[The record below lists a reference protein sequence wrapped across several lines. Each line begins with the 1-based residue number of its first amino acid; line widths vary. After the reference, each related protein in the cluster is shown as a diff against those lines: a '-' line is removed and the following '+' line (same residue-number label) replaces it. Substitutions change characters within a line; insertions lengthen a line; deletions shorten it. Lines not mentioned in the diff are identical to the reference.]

1 MVNSKIMNEK
11 QLYKYAF
18 GLALFTIVYN
28 VLEAVFALY
37 FGAEDESLSLFGF
50 GIDSLIEV
58 ISGLGIAH
66 MVIRIRKNPGSNRD
80 NFERTALR
88 ITGISFYLFTAGLIL
103 SAIVTFVEGHKPETT
118 FWGIVI
124 SLISIA
130 FMWAL
135 IWGKTY
141 VGKRLNSEAILA
153 DAACSRTCVYMS
165 LVLLASSGIY
175 ALTQWPFIDGI
186 GALGL
191 AVFSFTEGKECFEKA
206 KSNQLCG
213 CGCSCKD

>member
-1 MVNSKIMNEK
+1 MDEK
-11 QLYKYAF
+11 RLYKYAF

-66 MVIRIRKNPGSNRD
+66 MVIRVRRHPDSNRD
-80 NFERTALR
+80 GFECTALR
-88 ITGISFYLFTAGLIL
+88 ITGVSFYLFTLGLIV
-103 SAIVTFVEGHKPETT
+103 SAVAAFVEGHKPETT

-135 IWGKTY
+135 IRGKTY
-141 VGKRLNSEAILA
+141 VGKGLHSDAILA

-175 ALTQWPFIDGI
+175 ALTHWPFVDAI

-191 AVFSFTEGKECFEKA
+191 AVFSFMEGKECFEKA
-206 KSNQLCG
+206 KSNQSCG
-213 CGCSCKD
+213 CGGSCKN

>member
-1 MVNSKIMNEK
+1 MNEQK
-11 QLYKYAF
+11 LYKYAF
-18 GLALFTIVYN
+18 GLALFTIIYN
-28 VLEAVFALY
+28 ILEAVFALY

-66 MVIRIRKNPGSNRD
+66 MVIRIRRNPDSNRD
-80 NFERTALR
+80 SFERTALR
-88 ITGISFYLFTAGLIL
+88 ITGASFYLFTVGLVL
-103 SAIVTFVEGHKPETT
+103 SAIVTFVGGHKPETT

-141 VGKRLNSEAILA
+141 VGKRLHSEAILA

-175 ALTQWPFIDGI
+175 ALTQWPFVDGI

-191 AVFSFTEGKECFEKA
+191 AVFSFMEGKECFEKA
-206 KSNQLCG
+206 KSNQHCECG
-213 CGCSCKD
+213 GSCKD

>member
-1 MVNSKIMNEK
+1 MNEK
-11 QLYKYAF
+11 KLYKYAF

-28 VLEAVFALY
+28 VLEAFFALY

-66 MVIRIRKNPGSNRD
+66 MVIRIPRNPDSSRD
-80 NFERTALR
+80 AFERTALR
-88 ITGISFYLFTAGLIL
+88 ITGVSFYLFTIGLIV
-103 SAIVTFVEGHKPETT
+103 SAVITFVGGHKPETT

-175 ALTQWPFIDGI
+175 ALTHWPFVDGV

-191 AVFSFTEGKECFEKA
+191 AVFSFMEGKECFEKA
-206 KSNQLCG
+206 RSNQH
-213 CGCSCKD
+213 CGCSCSCKD